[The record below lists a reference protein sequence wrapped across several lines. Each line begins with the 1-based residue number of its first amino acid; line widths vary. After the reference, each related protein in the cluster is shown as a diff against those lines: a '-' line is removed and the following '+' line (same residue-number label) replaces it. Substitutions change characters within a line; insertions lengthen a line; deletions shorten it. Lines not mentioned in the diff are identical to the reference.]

1 MMRYTSLFLNALGYT
16 APYFLIEVLS
26 GFVKLLVSAI
36 GVGEGAIG
44 SRYWATRSS
53 FMAGTP
59 KSLWLLF

>member
-1 MMRYTSLFLNALGYT
+1 MRYALLFLKALGYT

-26 GFVKLLVSAI
+26 GFVKLLVCAI